1 MRFHPVRGWGRSYWV
16 KAFLHDFSPRV
27 VMLFRIGVC
36 HIPVNSV
43 HNELLLLTVNPSE
56 LLLLI
61 QLCDSYRWLLIV
73 KNPKPWRDGESSFS
87 LCKQYMQRLSL
98 YWVSISLGMNPCLSF
113 KANSR
118 VSPDL
123 HLSPVPCGKC
133 SPWLQ
138 DFELI
143 YCFLKVHP

>member
-1 MRFHPVRGWGRSYWV
+1 MRFHPVRGWSGSEGTKCISPWFQPQGRHGVWNWGSV
-16 KAFLHDFSPRV
+16 PHLSFS
-27 VMLFRIGVC
+27 
-36 HIPVNSV
+36 IPGKD
-43 HNELLLLTVNPSE
+43 LLLLAVNPSE

-61 QLCDSYRWLLIV
+61 RLCDSYRWLF
-73 KNPKPWRDGESSFS
+73 NSEKPWCNGESSFS
-87 LCKQYMQRLSL
+87 LCKQSVQRLSF

-138 DFELI
+138 DFSW
-143 YCFLKVHP
+143 FTAF